1 MPLARCITSVKS
13 DEVVDEE
20 EEGCSDE
27 EVPQV
32 ADFPFELFSAS

>member
-1 MPLARCITSVKS
+1 MPLARCIISVKS
-13 DEVVDEE
+13 DEVVDE